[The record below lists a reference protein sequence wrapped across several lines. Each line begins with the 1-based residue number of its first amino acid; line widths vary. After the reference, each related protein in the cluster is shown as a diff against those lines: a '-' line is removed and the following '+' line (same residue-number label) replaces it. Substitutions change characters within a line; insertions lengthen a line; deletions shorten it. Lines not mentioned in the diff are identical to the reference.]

1 MIISVKK
8 TIIHFVNFL
17 AFWPQ
22 HTLLVHIPSDDVHSR
37 NINIFFFKLPCY
49 KCVQKYPVCASLCV
63 CFIACKCFLI
73 SAQRHSAIVDL
84 LIEKE
89 GPLNEEDKK
98 KNGQEKSD
106 MTLYLII
113 LFHILNFHQLM
124 LLT

>member
-1 MIISVKK
+1 M
-8 TIIHFVNFL
+8 
-17 AFWPQ
+17 
-22 HTLLVHIPSDDVHSR
+22 
-37 NINIFFFKLPCY
+37 
-49 KCVQKYPVCASLCV
+49 CVSMCV

-98 KNGQEKSD
+98 KSGQDKSD